1 MFEDNLS
8 WGAAWGDHDGDG
20 YIDVFTVGHL
30 GGICQ
35 LWHNN
40 GDGTF
45 DDVTAAAGMLP
56 TTVMRMV
63 LAGLISIMTA
73 ISIFM

>member
-8 WGAAWGDHDGDG
+8 WGAAWGDYDGDG

-40 GDGTF
+40 GDDF
-45 DDVTAAAGMLP
+45 
-56 TTVMRMV
+56 R
-63 LAGLISIMTA
+63 
-73 ISIFM
+73 